1 MRKPVHHRDLAG
13 QPAPGA
19 APEALAAAT
28 PAAKVSFER
37 DIRPMFVAFAAAMT
51 WRFDLT
57 DYTAV
62 MANAQDIYE
71 RISNA
76 GNPMP
81 PPPFPMLTAA
91 EIQRFQDWMNDGCKP

>member
-13 QPAPGA
+13 QPARGSA
-19 APEALAAAT
+19 REVLASAVAV
-28 PAAKVSFER
+28 PKLSFER
-37 DIRPMFVAFAAAMT
+37 DIRPMFAPFAAAMM

-62 MANAQDIYE
+62 MANAQHIYE
-71 RISNA
+71 RISTP

-91 EIQRFQDWMNDGCKP
+91 QIQRFHDWMNDGCNP

>member
-13 QPAPGA
+13 KPAPGN
-19 APEALAAAT
+19 APEALASPAPAAT
-28 PAAKVSFER
+28 VSFER
-37 DIRPMFVAFAAAMT
+37 DILPMFAAFAAAMM

-57 DYTAV
+57 SYTAV
-62 MANAQDIYE
+62 MANAQHIYE
-71 RISNA
+71 RISNP

-91 EIQRFQDWMNDGCKP
+91 QIQRFQAWMNDGCKP

>member
-13 QPAPGA
+13 QPAPGTA
-19 APEALAAAT
+19 REALASATAA
-28 PAAKVSFER
+28 AVVSFER
-37 DIRPMFVAFAAAMT
+37 DIRPMFAPFAAAMM

-57 DYTAV
+57 DYLAV
-62 MANAQDIYE
+62 MANAQHIYE
-71 RISNA
+71 RISTP

-91 EIQRFQDWMNDGCKP
+91 QIQRFQDWMNGGCKP

>member
-13 QPAPGA
+13 QPAPTSTPVA
-19 APEALAAAT
+19 ATAAAT
-28 PAAKVSFER
+28 VSFER
-37 DIRPMFVAFAAAMT
+37 DIRPMFAPFAAAMM

-57 DYTAV
+57 NYTAV
-62 MANAQDIYE
+62 MANAQHIYE
-71 RISNA
+71 RISTP

-91 EIQRFQDWMNDGCKP
+91 QIQRFQDWMNDGCKP